1 MLELAGVIPMSRLTA
16 REAYN
21 RSVSIDTILKRIE
34 EASERGKFRIFID
47 TMDGRLNKELTE
59 LGYGIAY
66 GSGNWIIEWIDCGDG
81 DRNG

>member
-1 MLELAGVIPMSRLTA
+1 MSRLTA
-16 REAYN
+16 REAYGK
-21 RSVSIDTILKRIE
+21 SLSTDTILKLIA

-59 LGYGIAY
+59 LGYSIAY

-81 DRNG
+81 EIDE